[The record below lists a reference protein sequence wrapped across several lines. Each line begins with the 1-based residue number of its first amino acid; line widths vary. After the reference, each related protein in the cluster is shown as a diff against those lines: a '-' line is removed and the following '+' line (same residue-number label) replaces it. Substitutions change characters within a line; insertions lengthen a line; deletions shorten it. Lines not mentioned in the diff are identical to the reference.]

1 MQRDRL
7 PVVVHPSLWIQIH
20 ILTMRPESQGM
31 QSRLQPDSS
40 GRFLIAGRPPRS
52 GWPRSSP
59 SNQARIHISPPRFL
73 RASSATSAP
82 PRFVPPPVRG
92 CFTDHRS
99 PITRHF
105 FCLPFTTFASWRFIL
120 PSSLRASSA
129 TSAPP
134 RFVPP
139 PARGCF
145 TDHRSLITRHF
156 FFPPR
161 SLRDLRASAV
171 HSSTSSACF
180 SGDLPLPSHK
190 NHCPSIFSH
199 SPIFAYAA
207 RNCFSRRPIECARR
221 IIRRPPSRS
230 PRSRRIRPNPQ
241 KLSGFFGS
249 SSHA

>member
-73 RASSATSAP
+73 RASSALP
-82 PRFVPPPVRG
+82 PRFLRASSALPQRPPRLRVSFLHQSG
-92 CFTDHRS
+92 AVSLITDHRS
-99 PITRHF
+99 LGTSSAFPSRPSR
-105 FCLPFTTFASWRFIL
+105 LGGSSSLL
-120 PSSLRASSA
+120 PSATLPA

-145 TDHRSLITRHF
+145 TDH
-156 FFPPR
+156 
-161 SLRDLRASAV
+161 
-171 HSSTSSACF
+171 
-180 SGDLPLPSHK
+180 
-190 NHCPSIFSH
+190 
-199 SPIFAYAA
+199 
-207 RNCFSRRPIECARR
+207 
-221 IIRRPPSRS
+221 
-230 PRSRRIRPNPQ
+230 
-241 KLSGFFGS
+241 
-249 SSHA
+249 